1 MDIKFIKLQ
10 KSLLTLLV
18 LILTFTLISCSKEK
32 ADSKVK
38 EDSKVKVEKVKT
50 EKVKVEKVKTEKVK
64 VDEIKANGINVEKID
79 KSGIK
84 KLFQAIETKVKNK
97 KYDEIKENIYPIKG
111 NIDLITKGIKNPT
124 EDGSVDNGF
133 NMKSLSKIVNNT
145 EKFQKIDSEILKAFQ
160 LFLKKDVDLT
170 EKKNLVKDLKTGD
183 NLFVLKVLKTK
194 SMILIYRDNGVF
206 KLVWWKEM
214 IRVADSL

>member
-10 KSLLTLLV
+10 KSLLIILV
-18 LILTFTLISCSKEK
+18 LILTLTSCSKAKTDDK
-32 ADSKVK
+32 AKTVK
-38 EDSKVKVEKVKT
+38 AKTVKVKVEKVK
-50 EKVKVEKVKTEKVK
+50 VEKVDSSE
-64 VDEIKANGINVEKID
+64 
-79 KSGIK
+79 IK
-84 KLFQAIETKVKNK
+84 KLFQDIHTKIKNK

-111 NIDLITKGIKNPT
+111 NIDFITKGIKHPT

-133 NMKSLSKIVNNT
+133 NMKSLSKIVDNT
-145 EKFQKIDSEILKAFQ
+145 EKFKKIDADILKAFQ
-160 LFLKKDVDLT
+160 GFLSKDVDLT

-183 NLFVLKVLKTK
+183 NLFVLKVTKSK

-214 IRVADSL
+214 IKVADSL